1 VTGGTPAP
9 ISSGMQPLA
18 ERLRPARLADVLG
31 QPALL
36 GPDGL
41 LTRLLAAGRLPSL
54 VLFGPPG
61 TGKTTIAR
69 LLAEAAGLAFAPLS
83 ATDAGV
89 AALRKALDLAE
100 AKPTLLFLDE
110 IHRWSRAQQDALLPA
125 VEAGKVVLVGATTE
139 HPGHALVPALLSR
152 LRVLPL
158 QRLGDDV
165 LETLLVRAE
174 ATLGRRLP
182 LTDDG
187 RAMLRAMADGDG
199 RHLLG
204 LVEDV
209 AALARPEAPLD
220 GAGLS
225 GLLARRP
232 PVHDR
237 GGDALHGALSA
248 FHKSLRGSDADAA
261 LYWAARLIEGGEAVP
276 TVLRRLACAASEDV
290 GLADPQALVQAMAAW
305 EAFDRL
311 GWPEARMA
319 LSQAILYVAL
329 APKSNAAYA
338 AINGA
343 LDLAR
348 TAGSLPPPPHALN
361 AHGATDRALGRAE
374 GYVPDHAF
382 PDGISGRSFLPAG
395 MPRPGLYAP
404 VERGFEREMGRRL
417 AWTAGR
423 RAARADEDGA

>member
-1 VTGGTPAP
+1 MTTV
-9 ISSGMQPLA
+9 PLA
-18 ERLRPARLADVLG
+18 ERLRPQRLEEVLG

-41 LTRLLAAGRLPSL
+41 LTHLLAAGRLPSL

-69 LLAEAAGLAFAPLS
+69 LLAAEAGLAFVPLS
-83 ATDAGV
+83 ATDSGL
-89 AALRKALDLAE
+89 AALRQALDRAE
-100 AKPTLLFLDE
+100 ATPTLLFLDE

-125 VEAGKVVLVGATTE
+125 VETGRIRLVGATTE

-158 QRLGDDV
+158 QRLDDAA
-165 LETLLVRAE
+165 LEALLLRAE
-174 ATLGRRLP
+174 TVLGRRLP

-204 LVEDV
+204 LAEDV
-209 AALARPEAPLD
+209 FALGRPDAPLD
-220 GAGLS
+220 AGALS
-225 GLLARRP
+225 GLLVRRP

-276 TVLRRLACAASEDV
+276 AVLRRLACAASEDV
-290 GLADPQALVQAMAAW
+290 GLADPQALVQVMSAW
-305 EAFDRL
+305 QAFDRL

-319 LSQAILYVAL
+319 LSQTILYVAL
-329 APKSNAAYA
+329 APKSNAACTAFDA
-338 AINGA
+338 AQH
-343 LDLAR
+343 LAR

-361 AHGATDRALGRAE
+361 AHGATDRTLGRGE
-374 GYVPDHAF
+374 GYVSDHAF

-395 MPRPGLYAP
+395 LPRPELYAP
-404 VERGFEREMGRRL
+404 VERGFEREMRRRL
-417 AWTAGR
+417 AWTAAR
-423 RAARADEDGA
+423 RARRETEEGGSR

>member
-1 VTGGTPAP
+1 
-9 ISSGMQPLA
+9 
-18 ERLRPARLADVLG
+18 
-31 QPALL
+31 
-36 GPDGL
+36 
-41 LTRLLAAGRLPSL
+41 
-54 VLFGPPG
+54 
-61 TGKTTIAR
+61 
-69 LLAEAAGLAFAPLS
+69 
-83 ATDAGV
+83 
-89 AALRKALDLAE
+89 
-100 AKPTLLFLDE
+100 
-110 IHRWSRAQQDALLPA
+110 
-125 VEAGKVVLVGATTE
+125 
-139 HPGHALVPALLSR
+139 
-152 LRVLPL
+152 
-158 QRLGDDV
+158 
-165 LETLLVRAE
+165 
-174 ATLGRRLP
+174 
-182 LTDDG
+182 
-187 RAMLRAMADGDG
+187 MADGDG

-220 GAGLS
+220 GAVLS
-225 GLLARRP
+225 GMPARRP
-232 PVHDR
+232 VQDR

-261 LYWAARLIEGGEAVP
+261 LCWAARLIEGGEAVP

-319 LSQAILYVAL
+319 ALSQAILYVAP

-361 AHGATDRALGRAE
+361 AHGPTDRALGRAE

-382 PDGISGRSFLPAG
+382 PDRISGRSFLPAG

-404 VERGFEREMGRRL
+404 VERGFEWEMGCRL

-423 RAARADEDGA
+423 HAARADEDGA

>member
-1 VTGGTPAP
+1 MTAA
-9 ISSGMQPLA
+9 PLA
-18 ERLRPARLADVLG
+18 ERLRPKRLEEVLG

-69 LLAEAAGLAFAPLS
+69 LLAAEAGLAFAPLS
-83 ATDAGV
+83 ATDSGV

-100 AKPTLLFLDE
+100 AAPTLLFLDE

-158 QRLGDDV
+158 QRLDDAA
-165 LETLLVRAE
+165 LDALLVRAE
-174 ATLGRRLP
+174 ADLGRRLP

-199 RHLLG
+199 RQLLG
-204 LVEDV
+204 IAEDV
-209 AALARPEAPLD
+209 LALGGSGPPLD
-220 GAGLS
+220 GAALS

-232 PVHDR
+232 PMHDR

-290 GLADPQALVQAMAAW
+290 GLADPQALIQAMGAW

-329 APKSNAAYA
+329 APKSNAAHA
-338 AINGA
+338 AFDA
-343 LDLAR
+343 ARDLAR
-348 TAGSLPPPPHALN
+348 AAGSLLPPPHALN
-361 AHGATDRALGRAE
+361 AHGATDRALGRGE

-382 PDGISGRSFLPAG
+382 PDGISGRSFLPVG
-395 MPRPGLYAP
+395 LPRPGLYAP
-404 VERGFEREMGRRL
+404 VERGFEREMRRRL
-417 AWTAGR
+417 DWTAAR
-423 RAARADEDGA
+423 RAGREKEDGG